1 MSEVARENERIGDRI
16 AVHPSPPIEEMTAF
30 MATLKQRLLTDER
43 SVRQIFLAA
52 GVDRGKVYQFL
63 RGNQDTLSVYTIFR
77 LLVAL
82 GLVVVMQEV
91 EEPLESEAVA

>member
-1 MSEVARENERIGDRI
+1 M
-16 AVHPSPPIEEMTAF
+16 HPSPPIDEMTDF

-43 SVRQIFLAA
+43 SVRQICLAA

-82 GLVVVMQEV
+82 GLVVVVQEV
-91 EEPLESEAVA
+91 EQVEQPTESEAVA